1 MTSSNNSSLLKDV
14 VAYVDVWSSD
24 KRANYSKSFIQQ
36 LEKMGAQASNRFN
49 KQVTH
54 VIFNNGHPATWR
66 KAKKTDVRLVSALWV
81 GRCYDDGERADEDLF
96 PAVNDESNPVM
107 KNRKHR
113 CMLPKD
119 SPEKTTNSNWR
130 LKKKLDKMLKDL
142 PSIEPD
148 VTDKSPVI
156 IDHENGIIYSP
167 ALKRSNYM
175 AQRLRDMKDKHE
187 NISPTSSQMAASC
200 SPTEQTP
207 SLGSSPTV
215 FKFQLNDQSDDPD
228 ASPAEL
234 GCSPDKEED
243 PDHLEHESSKPWL
256 SPCRDLPERFS
267 SFQDCPEFE
276 NQGDKEEKLSK
287 SRRTSIR
294 IKAQHSPKFENQ
306 ENKKEKNNLKSRTS
320 VRKQAKFK
328 PGDSLSSPILDKAD
342 GRRVSPKAKS
352 QSLIKSAKKLPYKCE
367 NKQIMTA
374 EKSCTD
380 TKGPVSPGAAC
391 PSSAATLVD
400 ATTEISKQSFLL
412 KNTLLRTPK
421 THRMSLSALVRSG
434 SLCREQKSVAM
445 GSTGDDAADVFED
458 YFCPANNKRLLLP
471 NLPESS
477 IQIPFE
483 LDSATKK
490 RKEKRRESCSSST
503 KKLKLEISSPSINH
517 PSQTSRK
524 NLSQH
529 DVPDSLPAL
538 DSQSVNE
545 RQRQSTSKR
554 DAGKHRPSSSS
565 SSGQPPSQTE
575 DISELEPQ
583 KNSDF
588 PIFSHTAGSGGNECL
603 VAAGFTEIP
612 SEFGENHNKQV
623 SLRRQKMVTK
633 TKAMRTLVMTS
644 MPSEK
649 QNTVVQVVK
658 ALGGFSIVDRVCES
672 TTHVV
677 SGGHRRTLNILLG
690 IARGCWILSFEW
702 ILWCLEQSHWIPEEP
717 YELSEQFPAA
727 QICRLQRHLSAG
739 EHQQDLFQNLPA
751 MFVSQHSQPPSQTL
765 VELIELCGGQTCKTV
780 RRAGICIGRHS
791 GRRPEGC
798 RMLSEQWILDCITH
812 LKIQSYDTYYM
823 A

>member
-1 MTSSNNSSLLKDV
+1 
-14 VAYVDVWSSD
+14 
-24 KRANYSKSFIQQ
+24 
-36 LEKMGAQASNRFN
+36 
-49 KQVTH
+49 
-54 VIFNNGHPATWR
+54 
-66 KAKKTDVRLVSALWV
+66 
-81 GRCYDDGERADEDLF
+81 
-96 PAVNDESNPVM
+96 M

-130 LKKKLDKMLKDL
+130 LKKKIDKMLKDL

-167 ALKRSNYM
+167 ALKR
-175 AQRLRDMKDKHE
+175 
-187 NISPTSSQMAASC
+187 
-200 SPTEQTP
+200 
-207 SLGSSPTV
+207 
-215 FKFQLNDQSDDPD
+215 
-228 ASPAEL
+228 
-234 GCSPDKEED
+234 
-243 PDHLEHESSKPWL
+243 
-256 SPCRDLPERFS
+256 
-267 SFQDCPEFE
+267 
-276 NQGDKEEKLSK
+276 
-287 SRRTSIR
+287 
-294 IKAQHSPKFENQ
+294 
-306 ENKKEKNNLKSRTS
+306 
-320 VRKQAKFK
+320 
-328 PGDSLSSPILDKAD
+328 
-342 GRRVSPKAKS
+342 
-352 QSLIKSAKKLPYKCE
+352 
-367 NKQIMTA
+367 
-374 EKSCTD
+374 
-380 TKGPVSPGAAC
+380 
-391 PSSAATLVD
+391 
-400 ATTEISKQSFLL
+400 
-412 KNTLLRTPK
+412 
-421 THRMSLSALVRSG
+421 MSLSALVRSG
-434 SLCREQKSVAM
+434 SLCREQKSVAL

-471 NLPESS
+471 SLPESS

-483 LDSATKK
+483 LDSATK
-490 RKEKRRESCSSST
+490 RGKEKRRESCSSST

-524 NLSQH
+524 NPSQH

-554 DAGKHRPSSSS
+554 DAGKHRPSSS

-751 MFVSQHSQPPSQTL
+751 MFVSQHSQPPNQTL